1 MDAIL
6 TRLINAP
13 AGHGGLLDLLMIG
26 LAAYSVPLLVLAI
39 VLQWWRRR
47 ERMEARQG
55 CVLAGLSFLLA
66 LGINQLILLFVHR
79 LRPYDAGVSHLIIG
93 PSPDW
98 SFPSDHAAACFAIAG
113 AWLGRPP
120 RWQGVALLVLAV
132 LIAYARVYVGIHYL
146 GDVLGGA
153 LTGLLAARLVRALY
167 PSGSRLDQ
175 FVIGIL

>member
-26 LAAYSVPLLVLAI
+26 LADYSVPLLVLAI

-47 ERMEARQG
+47 ERDEARQG

-66 LGINQLILLFVHR
+66 LGFNQLILLFVHR
-79 LRPYDAGVSHLIIG
+79 LRPYDAGVSHLIVG
-93 PSPDW
+93 PNPDW
-98 SFPSDHAAACFAIAG
+98 SFPSDHPAACFAIAG
-113 AWLGRPP
+113 AYLGRPP
-120 RWQGVALLVLAV
+120 RWQGTVLLILAV
-132 LIAYARVYVGIHYL
+132 LIAYARIYVGVHYL

-153 LTGLLAARLVRALY
+153 LTGLLAARAIQAFY
-167 PSGSRLDQ
+167 PSGSRLDR
-175 FVIGIL
+175 FVIRIV